1 MDSFKIINI
10 SSKAEQ
16 YFVNLLKDK
25 APETRVRV
33 FVANPGTPGVEC
45 GILYCPKDMITGADD
60 IFEYNG
66 FDIVIDRTSQP
77 YLKNSK
83 IDVEEE
89 NGSETLTFKAPE
101 LKKLDIPEDATL
113 DEKIRSFFQTTVN
126 PSLAAHGGKA
136 NVISVSEDGI
146 IRVEFLGGCKGCSMV
161 NVTLKEGIEAN
172 LKQAFPGMIKEVV
185 DNTNHEQTEE
195 TYKPA

>member
-60 IFEYNG
+60 IFAYNG
-66 FDIVIDRTSQP
+66 FDIVI
-77 YLKNSK
+77 
-83 IDVEEE
+83 
-89 NGSETLTFKAPE
+89 
-101 LKKLDIPEDATL
+101 
-113 DEKIRSFFQTTVN
+113 
-126 PSLAAHGGKA
+126 
-136 NVISVSEDGI
+136 
-146 IRVEFLGGCKGCSMV
+146 
-161 NVTLKEGIEAN
+161 
-172 LKQAFPGMIKEVV
+172 
-185 DNTNHEQTEE
+185 
-195 TYKPA
+195 TYKYFIIDWDNCKNNVFLV